1 LYKITAQNAAMR
13 PAHALYSR
21 SFTMA
26 STIAACAAPVA
37 AARIVAG
44 RRAQAPRAAL
54 TGAPRLAKK
63 EATFSGKVAER
74 VAAVKVGQGRW
85 GRCSSRRPRI
95 GPSRP
100 IILPSAV
107 LGSFVLTQPLLPLPL
122 QTTRASRTVAT
133 MAKKSGAWTLL
144 PARARLPI
152 QPR

>member
-1 LYKITAQNAAMR
+1 MR

-85 GRCSSRRPRI
+85 GGCSPRI

-152 QPR
+152 